1 VLNEVPGAMA
11 FLGTMPEEHSGFVA
25 PNHSNRMVL
34 NEDAMAT
41 GVAVY
46 AAAALSF
53 ASATATE

>member
-1 VLNEVPGAMA
+1 MACLRTRPDDHGA
-11 FLGTMPEEHSGFVA
+11 FVA

-34 NEDAMAT
+34 NEDAMAS

-53 ASATATE
+53 AAATATE